1 MSLITVSK
9 IQKETSSTNIDV
21 PSTGQFIDLASA
33 AQGDVLY
40 YNGTSYVRLAPGTS
54 GQVLTS
60 GGAGANP
67 SWAGA
72 GITAASI
79 WKLTAT
85 HTGNK
90 NPIDAD
96 LSPSTNNGQ
105 GVLGDVMTETSGVF
119 KFPSTG
125 FWHVT
130 ATFTFHRTAA
140 DSGAGGFIK
149 STVNNGTDW
158 NIIAGTYN
166 NLQST
171 GTYNTCG
178 TNVIL
183 DVTDIDNNK
192 VSFQTSHDNTGNSTV
207 GSSTAN
213 YTCFT
218 FTRLAD
224 T

>member
-1 MSLITVSK
+1 MSGEIKVLKISPTTGTDVTMGDSGDTFTFASGSTV
-9 IQKETSSTNIDV
+9 DL
-21 PSTGQFIDLASA
+21 TGVTKTGFPA
-33 AQGDVLY
+33 
-40 YNGTSYVRLAPGTS
+40 
-54 GQVLTS
+54 
-60 GGAGANP
+60 GGL
-67 SWAGA
+67 
-72 GITAASI
+72 TAASI

-90 NPIDAD
+90 NPIAAN

-105 GVLGDVMTETSGVF
+105 GVLGDAMIETAGVF

-149 STVNNGTDW
+149 STVNNGVDW

-207 GSSTAN
+207 GSSTVN

>member
-1 MSLITVSK
+1 MSTLKVNKLQKTVS
-9 IQKETSSTNIDV
+9 
-21 PSTGQFIDLASA
+21 GA
-33 AQGDVLY
+33 ATFTLPTAD
-40 YNGTSYVRLAPGTS
+40 GTS
-54 GQVLTS
+54 GQYMKTDGS
-60 GGAGANP
+60 GAL
-67 SWAGA
+67 SWGTPPDQK
-72 GITAASI
+72 ITAASL
-79 WKLTAT
+79 WRLTST

-96 LSPSTNNGQ
+96 LAESTSVGQ
-105 GVLGDVMTETSGVF
+105 GVLGDSMTESSGVF

-130 ATFTFHRTAA
+130 ATFTFNRSAG

-149 STVNNGTDW
+149 STVNNGGAWT
-158 NIIAGTYN
+158 IIAGAYV
-166 NLQST
+166 NLLSVGIYST
-171 GTYNTCG
+171 ASINA
-178 TNVIL
+178 IL

-192 VSFQTSHDNTGNSTV
+192 VSFQTSHDNTSNSTV
-207 GSSTAN
+207 GSSAAN

>member
-1 MSLITVSK
+1 MSGEIKVLKISPTTGTDVTMGDSGDTFTFASGSTV
-9 IQKETSSTNIDV
+9 DL
-21 PSTGQFIDLASA
+21 TGVTKTGFPA
-33 AQGDVLY
+33 
-40 YNGTSYVRLAPGTS
+40 
-54 GQVLTS
+54 
-60 GGAGANP
+60 GGL
-67 SWAGA
+67 
-72 GITAASI
+72 TAASI

-90 NPIDAD
+90 NPIDAN

-105 GVLGDVMTETSGVF
+105 GVLGDAMIETAGVF

-149 STVNNGTDW
+149 STVNNGVDW

>member
-1 MSLITVSK
+1 MSKLKVDQISK
-9 IQKETSSTNIDV
+9 A
-21 PSTGQFIDLASA
+21 TGASPA
-33 AQGDVLY
+33 IFTLPATD
-40 YNGTSYVRLAPGTS
+40 GTS
-54 GQVLTS
+54 GQYMKTDGS
-60 GGAGANP
+60 GAL
-67 SWAGA
+67 SWGTPPDQK
-72 GITAASI
+72 ITAASI

-105 GVLGDVMTETSGVF
+105 GVLGDVMIETAGVF

-149 STVNNGTDW
+149 STVNNGVDW

>member
-1 MSLITVSK
+1 MSGEIKVLKISPTTGSDVTMGDSGDTFTFASGSTV
-9 IQKETSSTNIDV
+9 DL
-21 PSTGQFIDLASA
+21 TGVTKTGFPA
-33 AQGDVLY
+33 
-40 YNGTSYVRLAPGTS
+40 
-54 GQVLTS
+54 
-60 GGAGANP
+60 GGL
-67 SWAGA
+67 
-72 GITAASI
+72 TAASI

-125 FWHVT
+125 FWQVT

-158 NIIAGTYN
+158 TIIAGAYN

-171 GTYNTCG
+171 GAYNTCS

-183 DVTDIDNNK
+183 DVTDVDNNK

-207 GSSTAN
+207 GSTAAN